1 MSMKCAKIDARYPM
15 LLSLTS
21 AWMIG
26 AGLRFIMMKP
36 SEIYTYSLFDKV
48 FDWGIMFIL
57 GIFLFT
63 YTLYRHVVEG
73 RVA

>member
-1 MSMKCAKIDARYPM
+1 
-15 LLSLTS
+15 
-21 AWMIG
+21 MIG
-26 AGLRFIMMKP
+26 AGLRFVMMKP

-57 GIFLFT
+57 GILLFA